1 MPTPIVIAE
10 ERVGPVV
17 LVHGGA
23 GGRAE
28 EADDL
33 AAGCALA
40 AARGAAALRAGA
52 GALEAAI
59 VAVEV
64 LEDDPRYNAGTGAAL
79 TEAGGIELDAS
90 VMEGTTLRAGGV
102 AALGPFRHPVR
113 AALAVLDD
121 DRHVLMTGAG
131 GEELALAAGLQR
143 SSLADMRTARAIQR
157 LESVT
162 TGRSPRRIED
172 GLDTVGAVAVDP
184 DGRVAAATSTGGIVG
199 QRPGRVGDT
208 PVVGA
213 GTYADDRGAA
223 CSATGTGEAF
233 LRAGTARAVVDACR
247 QGRPVAEAARASL
260 TEVVERFGG
269 TGGLIVV
276 DPTGRLAAVR
286 STPAMAWAWD
296 DGVDRR
302 AHGW

>member
-1 MPTPIVIAE
+1 MDRPVVVAE

-23 GGRAE
+23 GGRAD
-28 EADDL
+28 EADEL

-40 AARGAAALRAGA
+40 AAAGA
-52 GALEAAI
+52 RVLRSGGGSLEAAI

-64 LEDDPRYNAGTGAAL
+64 MEDDPRYNAGTGGAL
-79 TEAGGIELDAS
+79 TEAGGLELDAS
-90 VMEGTTLRAGGV
+90 VMEGTSLRAGGV
-102 AALGPFRHPVR
+102 AALGPFRHPIR
-113 AALAVLDD
+113 AALGVLLD
-121 DRHVLMTGAG
+121 DRHVLMTGWGAD
-131 GEELALAAGLQR
+131 ELALAAGLVR
-143 SSLADMRTARAIQR
+143 SSVEEMRTERAAER
-157 LESVT
+157 LREVLA
-162 TGRSPRRIED
+162 GRSHRIED
-172 GLDTVGAVAVDP
+172 GLDTVGAVAVDA

-213 GTYADDRGAA
+213 GTYADDTGAA

-233 LRAGTARAVVDACR
+233 LRAGTAKAVVDACR
-247 QGRPVAEAARASL
+247 RGRPVLDAASDSL
-260 TEVVERFGG
+260 DEVVGRFGG

-276 DPTGRLAAVR
+276 DPVGRLAAVR

-296 DGVDRR
+296 DGVGRR
-302 AHGW
+302 SRGW

>member
-1 MPTPIVIAE
+1 MPQLVVVAE
-10 ERVGPVV
+10 EQVGPVV

-23 GGRAE
+23 GGRAA
-28 EADDL
+28 EAHEL

-40 AARGAAALRAGA
+40 AAEGAATLRAG
-52 GALEAAI
+52 GGPLEAAI

-64 LEDDPRYNAGTGAAL
+64 LEDDPRYNAGTGGAL
-79 TEAGGIELDAS
+79 TEAGGLELDAS
-90 VMEGTTLRAGGV
+90 VMEGTSLRAGGV

-113 AALAVLDD
+113 AAQLVLDD
-121 DRHVLMTGAG
+121 DRHVLMTGWGAD
-131 GEELALAAGLQR
+131 ELALAAGLRR
-143 SSLADMRTARAIQR
+143 SSVEVMRTERAAER
-157 LESVT
+157 LREVLA
-162 TGRSPRRIED
+162 GRSRRIED
-172 GLDTVGAVAVDP
+172 GLDTVGAVAVDT

-213 GTYADDRGAA
+213 GTYADDDGAA
-223 CSATGTGEAF
+223 CSATGTGEAV
-233 LRAGTARAVVDACR
+233 LRAGTAKAVVDACR
-247 QGRPVAEAARASL
+247 RGRPVLDAARDSL
-260 TEVVERFGG
+260 VEVVDRFGG
-269 TGGLIVV
+269 TGGLIAV
-276 DPTGRLAAVR
+276 DPHGRLVAVR